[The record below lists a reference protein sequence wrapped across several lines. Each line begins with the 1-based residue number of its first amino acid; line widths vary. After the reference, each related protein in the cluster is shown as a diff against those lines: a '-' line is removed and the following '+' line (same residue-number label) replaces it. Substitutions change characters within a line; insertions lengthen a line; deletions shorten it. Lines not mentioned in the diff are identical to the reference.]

1 MTTKKAYRYDPSA
14 SYAVTEHDV
23 EYLNVD
29 GVTRLVRIY
38 QPEGPGPFPML
49 LSIHGGAWTDKDHTE
64 YESTSTPLA
73 ATGIVVAAIGQ
84 RVGKGF
90 PYPVQLQDINYGVR
104 WLKAHASDF
113 NGDPDSVGG
122 IGYSSGG
129 HTLPLAAMRPTDPR
143 YSALPLEGSS
153 QVDANFA
160 FTISCWPVIEPYFRY
175 EIAREKGNTD
185 LMEKH
190 HIFFQGDEAMHES
203 TPINIIQSGEKV
215 TLPPAMVMHGTADDV
230 MPIEASERFVAAYN
244 GAGGKAQLVPWQG
257 KGHGWAREAGLEAD
271 EFVKIASEF
280 IAKQL
285 G

>member
-257 KGHGWAREAGLEAD
+257 KGHGWARVAGPEAD

>member
-90 PYPVQLQDINYGVR
+90 PYPLQLQDINYGVR

-113 NGDPDSVGG
+113 NGDLDSVGG

-257 KGHGWAREAGLEAD
+257 KGHGWARAAGPEAD

>member
-1 MTTKKAYRYDPSA
+1 MTTQKAYRYDPSA

-49 LSIHGGAWTDKDHTE
+49 LSIHGGAWTSKDHTE
-64 YESTSTPLA
+64 YASTSNPLA
-73 ATGIVVAAIGQ
+73 ATGIVVAAIAQ
-84 RVGKGF
+84 RVGEGF
-90 PYPVQLQDINYGVR
+90 PYPLQLQDINYGVR
-104 WLKAHASDF
+104 WLKSHASDF
-113 NGDPDSVGG
+113 NGDPDAVGG

-129 HTLPLAAMRPTDPR
+129 HTLPLAAMRPNDPR
-143 YSALPLEGSS
+143 YSGLPLEGSAP
-153 QVDANFA
+153 VDANFA

-175 EIAREKGNTD
+175 EIARDKGNTD

-215 TLPPAMVMHGTADDV
+215 ALPPAMVMHGTADDV

-257 KGHGWAREAGLEAD
+257 KGHGWARGAGSEAD

>member
-1 MTTKKAYRYDPSA
+1 MTIKKAYRYDPSA

-90 PYPVQLQDINYGVR
+90 PYPLQLQDINYGVR

-153 QVDANFA
+153 PVDASFA

-257 KGHGWAREAGLEAD
+257 KGHGWARAAGPEAD

-285 G
+285 S

>member
-38 QPEGPGPFPML
+38 QPEGPGPFPMI
-49 LSIHGGAWTDKDHTE
+49 LSLHGGAWTDKDHTD
-64 YESTSTPLA
+64 YESTCTPLA
-73 ATGIVVAAIGQ
+73 ATGIVVASIAQ
-84 RVGKGF
+84 RVGEGF
-90 PYPVQLQDINYGVR
+90 PDPIQLQDINYGVR

-113 NGDPDSVGG
+113 NGDPDTVGG

-129 HTLPLAAMRPTDPR
+129 HTLPLAAMRPNDPR

-153 QVDANFA
+153 QADAKFA
-160 FTISCWPVIEPYFRY
+160 YVISCWPVIEPYFRY
-175 EIAREKGNTD
+175 EIARDKGNTE

-215 TLPPAMVMHGTADDV
+215 TLPPTMVMHGTDDDV

-257 KGHGWAREAGLEAD
+257 KGHGWARAAGAEVD

-280 IAKQL
+280 IAKHL